1 MPQGTQGNA
10 RPKSQTGAARRASKA
25 TSREQMIER
34 TRMVVDNRPLMTIE
48 QVARYLGVSRWTIGR
63 MLDDGDLR
71 AHMVGA
77 RRKIRPADV
86 DAYLDRVSIAP
97 TTDVAP

>member
-10 RPKSQTGAARRASKA
+10 RAKPQTGTARKASKA
-25 TSREQMIER
+25 KGREQMIER
-34 TRMVVDNRPLMTIE
+34 TRMIVDNRPLMTVE

-63 MLDDGDLR
+63 MLDDGELR

-86 DAYLDRVSIAP
+86 DAYLDRVSIEP
-97 TTDVAP
+97 TDVAQ